1 MGRCVQSGRIG
12 RRGRSIVVASMC
24 FATATLSAHVA
35 AQGAYPSKPIRF
47 VVAYGPGSTLDIM
60 ARTLGPH
67 LHESLGQPVI
77 VENRA
82 GAGGMIGTDAVA
94 KAAPDGYT
102 LAMSALGPLAMNPA
116 LYPKTPFDPVK
127 DFAAVSLIATGPVV
141 IVVHPSLPAR
151 NVRSLVALAKSK
163 PGVLNFGSPGVGTSP
178 HLAGE
183 LFKIVTGVDMVHVP
197 YKGNAE
203 ALTDLAG
210 GQVSIVFSGVPPV
223 VPLAQAGRVRVLA
236 TTGKHR
242 LPAFPDAETLA
253 EAGYPGAEMLIWY
266 GVVLPAGTP
275 SAIVARLH
283 DEAVRIMGLP
293 QVHDRFV
300 QLGVDPATSSSAEFA
315 TLIADE
321 FRRWSKVI
329 KTANIKMQ

>member
-1 MGRCVQSGRIG
+1 MCCA
-12 RRGRSIVVASMC
+12 IVAPGVD
-24 FATATLSAHVA
+24 A
-35 AQGAYPSKPIRF
+35 AAPSAYPTKPIRF

-67 LHESLGQPVI
+67 LHQSLGQPVI
-77 VENRA
+77 VENRT

-94 KAAPDGYT
+94 KAAPDGHT

-116 LYPKTPFDPVK
+116 LYPKTPFDPVR

-141 IVVHPSLPAR
+141 VVVHPSVPAR
-151 NVRSLVALAKSK
+151 NVKSLVALAKSK

-183 LFKIVTGVDMVHVP
+183 LFKMVTGIDIVHVP

-223 VPLAQAGRVRVLA
+223 VPLAQTGRVRVLA
-236 TTGKHR
+236 TTGKQR
-242 LPAFPDAETLA
+242 LPGFPDAETLA
-253 EAGYPGAEMLIWY
+253 EAGHPGAEVLIWY
-266 GVVLPAGTP
+266 GIVLPAGTP
-275 SAIVARLH
+275 PAIVARLH
-283 DEAVRIMGLP
+283 DETVRIMGLAP
-293 QVHDRFV
+293 VRDRFV
-300 QLGVDPATSSSAEFA
+300 QLGVDPATSSPHEFA
-315 TLIADE
+315 KLIADE
-321 FRRWSKVI
+321 FARWSEVI
-329 KTANIKMQ
+329 RTANIKMQ